1 MLPTVSRTV
10 LTRVPFLTRAVST
23 IKPFYTASVSAT
35 GGRLGH
41 VKAKSGFETDMVLPP
56 HLKGP
61 GPSATKQDPEVLFAA
76 GYASCFLGAVNAAAG
91 QAKVTLPAGTTISVN
106 AHLGTIETN
115 GKGFGLAVDIIGAF
129 PGLDK
134 AKAQQLMDV
143 AHNEICP
150 YSKATR
156 GNIAVNVS
164 VE

>member
-1 MLPTVSRTV
+1 MLPLLRVA
-10 LTRVPFLTRAVST
+10 LRVPANARAVST
-23 IKPFYTASVSAT
+23 IKPFYTASASAT

-41 VKAKSGFETDMVLPP
+41 VKAESGFETDMVLPP

-61 GPSATKQDPEVLFAA
+61 GPSKNAQDPEVLFAS

-91 QAKVTLPAGTTISVN
+91 NLKIAVPAGSTITVKT
-106 AHLGTIETN
+106 HLGSIQTN
-115 GKGFGLAVDIIGAF
+115 GTGFGLAADIIGKF

-134 AKAQQLMDV
+134 ASAQKLMDT

-156 GNIAVNVS
+156 NNIVVNVH